1 MEAAPSDL
9 NISQIIKD
17 LQGLPNVKN
26 IHDFHLW
33 QISTGKYSLSTHVA
47 VDRSPKEV
55 LEAASNLCR
64 DRYDLDHCTF

>member
-1 MEAAPSDL
+1 MEAAPRDL

-33 QISTGKYSLSTHVA
+33 
-47 VDRSPKEV
+47 
-55 LEAASNLCR
+55 
-64 DRYDLDHCTF
+64 